1 MENTWH
7 KVVLDKYCCYY
18 FKNGYFCY
26 SFCHLF
32 AVVRTLKDEDRSI
45 KIVNNL
51 NINIIKKY
59 SLMKN

>member
-26 SFCHLF
+26 SFCHLS
-32 AVVRTLKDEDRSI
+32 AIVRTLKDEDRSI

-51 NINIIKKY
+51 N
-59 SLMKN
+59 